1 MKRIFKYLMMTVI
14 AAGTMFY
21 SCETMELED
30 LTDPNA
36 LSPDLADADL
46 LLNTIQV
53 NYLGAMQDMQ
63 FNGAAL
69 GRISHMGGRVYYEN
83 FGGGTVSG
91 AWGALYSGI
100 LPDIDAIELQNG
112 EENLLAF
119 HLGISKAMAAHIMM
133 GLVDSVGDI
142 PFEQA
147 NNPSEYPNPATSDD
161 EVVYA
166 GALAMLD
173 EASSYLSAAVAVTDD
188 LYYGGDTGNWMKFV
202 NTLKMR
208 AMLTTGDYAGA
219 LAMTGVIDSA
229 DADMQFSYGTQELQP
244 DTRHPWYASDYTT
257 SGANIY
263 QSSWLMDVMTGD
275 TEEWNTL
282 SIAYPGEGME
292 EDGAAQRAVQSD
304 DPRRRYYFYRQN
316 MTTPGNSSML
326 FFLSG
331 GPYNWPAS
339 FNDAGYDATSNG
351 ETLSCS
357 LITNPPHLDFTIDG
371 DGTQTAQV
379 FNEPAGTTRTVTFR
393 GRWCSNFLG
402 YWGRH
407 HGNDEGTPPDNF
419 TRTAVGVYPSGGS
432 FDNMPDIINIDNHQN
447 DQGNASLA
455 VGNENIRGGV
465 WQGYGGGGAGIWPI
479 YLSSYVHFMKAEA
492 AMWLGDTGTA
502 RAMMEIG
509 MQHSF
514 DKVLAMASVDPEADS
529 NYFATSTDV
538 SDFIAMKLAEFDD
551 AAGADTSLDSFGYP
565 VAKTQLDVLAEQ
577 YFVAMYG
584 GGYDAWN
591 FIRRTGAPRHLSRG
605 LMDNSESGPFPR
617 TGVYPSGEISANPSI
632 LQRQDNNTTVF
643 WDQGAVNPAN

>member
-14 AAGTMFY
+14 ATCTMFY
-21 SCETMELED
+21 SCETTELED
-30 LTDPNA
+30 LASPNA

-46 LLNTIQV
+46 LLNTIQI
-53 NYLGAMQDMQ
+53 NYLGAMQGMQ
-63 FNGAAL
+63 GNGAVL
-69 GRISHMGGRVYYEN
+69 GRINYMFGRDYYQN

-100 LPDIDAIELQNG
+100 LPDIAAIEGQNG
-112 EENLLAF
+112 EDNLLAF

-133 GLVDSVGDI
+133 GIVDSVGDI
-142 PFEQA
+142 PWSEA
-147 NNPSEYPNPATSDD
+147 VNPDYPSPSVDD
-161 EVVYA
+161 DAEVYA
-166 GALAMLD
+166 AALTMLD
-173 EASSYLSAAVAVTDD
+173 EAEGYLNSAEAVTND
-188 LYYGGDTGNWMKFV
+188 LFYGGDKDNWIKLV
-202 NTLKMR
+202 NTLRMR

-219 LAMTGVIDSA
+219 LAMTGVIDTA

-244 DTRHPWYASDYTT
+244 DTRHPWYQSDYTS

-263 QSSWLMDVMTGD
+263 QSSWLMDIMIGD
-275 TEEWNTL
+275 ADEWNGTA
-282 SIAYPGEGME
+282 IAYPGAEME
-292 EDGAAQRAVQSD
+292 EDGAAQRAISSD

-316 MTTPGNSSML
+316 MLTPGNASML
-326 FFLSG
+326 FFNAS
-331 GPYNWPAS
+331 GPYNYPVS
-339 FNDAGYDATSNG
+339 FGGNYESTQNG

-357 LITNPPHLDFTIDG
+357 LITPQAHLDFTVDG
-371 DGTQTAQV
+371 DGTQTATSYSTGA
-379 FNEPAGTTRTVTFR
+379 PATAPLR

-432 FDNMPDIINIDNHQN
+432 FDNMPDIINIDNHGAN
-447 DQGNASLA
+447 LTTGNAAIRGA
-455 VGNENIRGGV
+455 VGLGN
-465 WQGYGGGGAGIWPI
+465 GGGGAGIWPI

-514 DKVLAMASVDPEADS
+514 DKVLSMGSVDPEADS

-538 SDFIAMKLAEFDD
+538 SDFINMKLAEFDA
-551 AAGADTSLDSFGYP
+551 AAGADTSLDQFGWP
-565 VAKTQLDVLAEQ
+565 VAKSQLDILGEQ

-584 GGYDAWN
+584 GANDAWN

-605 LMDNSESGPFPR
+605 LMDNAESGPFPR
-617 TGVYPSGEISANPSI
+617 TGTYPSGEISANPSI